1 MTQSPLLAVE
11 HLAVNFPDHQVFQ
24 DLNFTLQRGRF
35 LSIVGEN
42 GAGKTTLIRTLLQQ
56 LKPSSGAIR
65 FFPERKAIRIGYV
78 PQFRNLD
85 EEYPLSI
92 RDFVSLNLS
101 GIHLPWLSRKERQA
115 VDTAIRSTN
124 LTAIAKRPLGMASG
138 GEKQRAYLAQAI
150 VEQPNLLILDE
161 STASLDNMM
170 KYELLDLVKEF
181 NREQNLTVIFVTH
194 DLPLAKQY
202 ADDYLLLRR
211 KGYEYGPIAE
221 LPEDALISTERGGD
235 LTNA

>member
-1 MTQSPLLAVE
+1 MTQSPLLTVE

-24 DLNFTLQRGRF
+24 DLNFTLQRGSF

-42 GAGKTTLIRTLLQQ
+42 GAGKTTLIRALLHQ
-56 LKPSSGAIR
+56 LKPSAGTIS

-85 EEYPLSI
+85 EEYPLTV

-115 VDTAIRSTN
+115 VDTAIRTTN

-138 GEKQRAYLAQAI
+138 GEKQRAYLAQAL

-170 KYELLDLVKEF
+170 KYELLELVKKF

-202 ADDYLLLRR
+202 ADEFLLLRR
-211 KGYEYGPIAE
+211 SGYELGPIAK
-221 LPEDALISTERGGD
+221 LPEDALISADRGGE
-235 LTNA
+235 TSHA